1 MASVSIS
8 HVILFIAAV
17 AVAAMVATTATGIA
31 DDVSHALR
39 DTGSNLGDK
48 LDANFAIISDPGSNA
63 IYDNNNTSITLL
75 VKNTGSSVLPTD
87 PRSVDTLVDG
97 KLVSE
102 TNITVVDG
110 DYWRPGN
117 VVRIT
122 LNVSLSK
129 GSHRV
134 LVRTTG
140 RKSILV
146 FPYR

>member
-17 AVAAMVATTATGIA
+17 AVAAMVATTATGVA

-39 DTGSNLGDK
+39 GTGSDLGDQ

-63 IYDNNNTSITLL
+63 IYDDNTTTVTIL

-87 PRSVDTLVDG
+87 PKLVDTLVDG
-97 KLVSE
+97 ELVRES
-102 TNITVVDG
+102 NVTVVDG

-117 VVRIT
+117 VARIT
-122 LNVSLSK
+122 VNVSLSK

-134 LVRTTG
+134 LVRTNG
-140 RKSILV
+140 RESVLV